1 MEGALSTEQR
11 EWLSLSMVPGI
22 GATLFIRLL
31 ARFGSP
37 AAVLSASEV
46 ALAEVVG
53 NKVARRIRQYPEVV
67 DIQGQERAIAH
78 YGAQLFTM
86 DDLHYPQHL
95 AEIYD
100 PPLALFTRGNFA
112 WSDFPPAVAIVGT
125 RRPSA
130 YGLRMA
136 AMLGEQLAARGITI
150 VSGMATGIDAAA
162 HEGAMRAGGQTLAV
176 LGCGVDVVYPSEHA
190 ELMHRILQQGA
201 VVSSFPMSVKPSR
214 GHFPFRNRIISGLS
228 QGVVV
233 VEAPPGS
240 GSLITARNAADQGRE
255 VFAVPGHA
263 GDRNALGPHSLLR
276 EGAKLVETV
285 DDIVAELDLPA
296 EARRISRVESDPV
309 APQVAMSAPPT
320 SATATQVRTASLPP
334 QPSKQ
339 PAQAPQ
345 PNLKEPEKVVL
356 ASLSPEGSF
365 VDEVALVCR
374 IPVSEAL
381 STLTMLELKGLAR
394 QFSGKRF
401 APR

>member
-1 MEGALSTEQR
+1 MEGALTKEQR
-11 EWLSLSMVPGI
+11 EWLSLSMVPGV

-37 AAVLSASEV
+37 ASVLSASEV
-46 ALAEVVG
+46 ALTEVVG
-53 NKVARRIRQYPEVV
+53 KKVAQRIRQYPEVV

-86 DDLHYPQHL
+86 DDGDYPQHL

-100 PPLALFTRGNFA
+100 PPLALFARGNFT
-112 WSDFPPAVAIVGT
+112 WTEFPPAVAIVGT

-130 YGLRMA
+130 YGVRMA
-136 AMLGEQLAARGITI
+136 GMLAEQLAARGIAI

-162 HEGAMRAGGQTLAV
+162 HEGAMRAKGQTLAV
-176 LGCGVDVVYPSEHA
+176 LGCGVDVVYPAEHA
-190 ELMHRILQQGA
+190 ELMHRILQHGA
-201 VVSSFPMSVKPSR
+201 VVSSFPMGVKPSR
-214 GHFPFRNRIISGLS
+214 GHFPYRNRIISGLS

-240 GSLITARNAADQGRE
+240 GSLITARNAAEQGRE

-296 EARRISRVESDPV
+296 EVRRMSRPDID
-309 APQVAMSAPPT
+309 
-320 SATATQVRTASLPP
+320 
-334 QPSKQ
+334 
-339 PAQAPQ
+339 AQAPAPTSPAPMQ
-345 PNLKEPEKVVL
+345 PSRSEAAEATPSPTTVTAPRPNLKESERNVL

-365 VDEVALVCR
+365 VDEVAMVCR
-374 IPVSEAL
+374 MPVSEAL
-381 STLTMLELKGLAR
+381 STLTMLELKGLAK

>member
-1 MEGALSTEQR
+1 MEPGLTKEQR

-31 ARFGSP
+31 ARFGTP
-37 AAVLSASEV
+37 ANVLCASEV

-53 NKVARRIRQYPEVV
+53 KKVAQRIRQYPEVV
-67 DIQGQERAIAH
+67 DTAVQERALAH

-86 DDLHYPQHL
+86 DDADYPHHL

-100 PPLALFTRGNFA
+100 PPLALFARGNFT
-112 WSDFPPAVAIVGT
+112 WSEFPPAVAIVGT

-136 AMLGEQLAARGITI
+136 GMLAEQLAARGIAI

-201 VVSSFPMSVKPSR
+201 VVSSFPMGVKPSR
-214 GHFPFRNRIISGLS
+214 GHFPYRNRIISGLS
-228 QGVVV
+228 TGVVV
-233 VEAPPGS
+233 IEAPPGS
-240 GSLITARNAADQGRE
+240 GSLITARNAAEQGRE

-296 EARRISRVESDPV
+296 EARRMSRPESDSE
-309 APQVAMSAPPT
+309 APTLSSAPT
-320 SATATQVRTASLPP
+320 SQAPMQSRRSEPATAAPSPTTAT
-334 QPSKQ
+334 
-339 PAQAPQ
+339 APR
-345 PNLKEPEKVVL
+345 PNLKESERNVL

-365 VDEVALVCR
+365 VDEVAMVCR

-381 STLTMLELKGLAR
+381 STLTMLELKGLAK